1 MKVRSPLLES
11 VSIVKEFSDVFP
23 DDLSTIPPDREI
35 EFGIDTLPRTQP
47 ISIPH
52 YMAQFELNELKKQ
65 LQDLLDKGFIRPSV
79 SPWGLFL
86 KNRSDI
92 GIPSVKNQRSRHP
105 KNSFQDSNDKV
116 IAYASR
122 QLNNHERN
130 YPIHD
135 LELATVVFGLK
146 IWCHYLYGEQCDIY
160 TNHKSLQYIFKQ
172 KKLNLRQRRWLE
184 LLKDYDYNICYHP
197 DKANVVVDA
206 LSRRSMGSLTRLCV
220 VERPIVKE
228 AQQIASQEV
237 RLDENYDGRLIASMG
252 AKSTLVEQ
260 VKAKQFDDPSLLK
273 LKEGVLGGKIK
284 NFTLD

>member
-1 MKVRSPLLES
+1 MKVRSPKLES
-11 VSIVKEFSDVFP
+11 VPIVKEFLDVFP

-35 EFGIDTLPRTQP
+35 EFCIDTLPLTQP
-47 ISIPH
+47 ISIPP
-52 YMAQFELNELKKQ
+52 YMAQSELNELKKK
-65 LQDLLDKGFIRPSV
+65 LQDLLDKGFIQPSV

-86 KNRSDI
+86 KNRSEI

-105 KNSFQDSNDKV
+105 ENSFQDSNDKV
-116 IAYASR
+116 IAYASK

-135 LELATVVFGLK
+135 LELATVVFV
-146 IWCHYLYGEQCDIY
+146 
-160 TNHKSLQYIFKQ
+160 YIFKQ
-172 KKLNLRQRRWLE
+172 KELNLRQRRFLE
-184 LLKDYDYNICYHP
+184 LLKDYDCNIRYHP
-197 DKANVVVDA
+197 DKANVVVDV

-228 AQQIASQEV
+228 SQQISSQGV

-284 NFTLD
+284 NFALD